1 MAKVID
7 DAITSMIANL
17 KEKTGKSLD
26 DWLKIAASTGKVKHG
41 EILAMLKK
49 EHGLT
54 HGYANLVA
62 RRFLQAENDEPTSGE
77 GIVAAM
83 FAGAKRGL
91 KPLYDAVVSVA
102 ESFGPDVEVDP
113 KKTYVSL
120 RRKKQ
125 FALVVPSTAKRLDLG
140 LNLKGV
146 APAGRLEASGSF
158 NAMCTHRVRLESTA
172 DFDADVIAWLKRAYQ
187 SAS

>member
-7 DAITSMIANL
+7 DAVASMIANL
-17 KEKTGKSLD
+17 KEKTGKGLD
-26 DWLKIAASTGKVKHG
+26 DWLKVAAATGKTKHG
-41 EILAMLKK
+41 EVLAILKG

-77 GIVAAM
+77 GLVAAL
-83 FAGAKRGL
+83 FAGPKAGL
-91 KPLYDAVVSVA
+91 KPLYDAVIA
-102 ESFGPDVEVDP
+102 AAKGFGDDVEIDP

-120 RRKKQ
+120 RRTKQ
-125 FALVVPSTAKRLDLG
+125 FALVLPSTAKRLDLG

-158 NAMCTHRVRLESTA
+158 NAMCSHRVRLESA
-172 DFDADVIAWLKRAYQ
+172 EDFDAEVRGWLKRAYE
-187 SAS
+187 AS

>member
-26 DWLKIAASTGKVKHG
+26 EWLKIAASTGKAKHG
-41 EILAMLKK
+41 EILSALKK

-62 RRFLQAENDEPTSGE
+62 HRFLEAENNAPTSGE
-77 GIVAAM
+77 GMVAAL
-83 FAGAKRGL
+83 FAGAKAGL
-91 KPLYDAVVSVA
+91 KPLYDEVISVA
-102 ESFGPDVEVDP
+102 EGFGPDVEVDP

-146 APAGRLEASGSF
+146 EPTGRLEASGSF
-158 NAMCTHRVRLESTA
+158 NAMCTHRVRLESKA
-172 DFDADVIAWLKRAYQ
+172 DFDAEVIGWLKRAYQ
-187 SAS
+187 SAT